1 LSGVGISP
9 DFGLYE
15 IKMRLT
21 RIKNRK
27 IPKYGLISMGNI
39 LTGRLTIKYLGSEFG
54 GIQTG
59 QQLKADLMRGTK

>member
-1 LSGVGISP
+1 
-9 DFGLYE
+9 
-15 IKMRLT
+15 
-21 RIKNRK
+21 
-27 IPKYGLISMGNI
+27 MGNI